1 MKKAL
6 FSLLILT
13 GCITIKPEIKC
24 PLTTTRRAF
33 QGLHKP
39 ILEYNMDYPFGTI
52 DSFQS
57 KGYLFLDTQ
66 AIYPYSNLL
75 YIRPEE
81 EDTLVSNYDFYNNL
95 DRVNIDSLLRE
106 FRFRMFKEAGKD
118 TLESWFYDDS
128 LIIKNGDSIKYIPK
142 VEHNLIWL

>member
-24 PLTTTRRAF
+24 PPCSCQGAF

-39 ILEYNMDYPFGTI
+39 VLEYPLDIGSDTNLVWPRDTYH
-52 DSFQS
+52 
-57 KGYLFLDTQ
+57 GY
-66 AIYPYSNLL
+66 NLL

-95 DRVNIDSLLRE
+95 DRVNVDSLLRE

-128 LIIKNGDSIKYIPK
+128 LIIKSGDSIKYIPK
-142 VEHNLIWL
+142 IEHNLIWL